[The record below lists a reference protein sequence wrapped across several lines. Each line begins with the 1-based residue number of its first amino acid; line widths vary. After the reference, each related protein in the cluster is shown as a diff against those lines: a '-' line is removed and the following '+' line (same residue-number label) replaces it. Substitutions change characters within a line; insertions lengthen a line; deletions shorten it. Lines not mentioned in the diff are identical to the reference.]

1 MKLRILD
8 KNNNELFVKQGLKI
22 DCTYE
27 SEYSAGDKIYISANN
42 CYFFKIQLDSALKET
57 VVYAPSG
64 SFEYR
69 IPTEV
74 LKRIYEEGAFAG
86 TEHRIRVSEATDEE
100 AYGERN
106 ISLNPYDLQGQKR
119 CYPHAYANYVTRGEP
134 CFFERNAIDGVLEN
148 KGHGN
153 FPYHS
158 WAGGAR
164 DDLEYYV
171 DFGTEVE
178 VEKLV
183 FYLRADFPHD
193 TYWKNIDIEFSDGE
207 IVTANFEGVA
217 DGQEVVL
224 KEKKITRT
232 IHLTNF
238 IQAVFPLSW
247 AALSQIEVYGR
258 YIKEDL
264 SKIEIRSASNTKDV
278 KNYTTERLRE
288 EFHIAKLF
296 TKDNIRMVYSHI
308 DRIITAGIMPVYSKL
323 KLEAGKELAADYFLQ
338 RREMGCINIGG
349 KGVITVDGTEYEMNP
364 RDGIYIGMGNKDIS
378 FKCVDIENPPKF

>member
-27 SEYSAGDKIYISANN
+27 GEYSVGDKIYISANN

-69 IPTEV
+69 IPIEV
-74 LKRIYEEGAFAG
+74 LERIYEEGAFAG

-193 TYWKNIDIEFSDGE
+193 TYCKNIDIEFSDGE
-207 IVTANFEGVA
+207 IVTANFEGIA

-224 KEKKITRT
+224 KEKKLQEQFT
-232 IHLTNF
+232 L
-238 IQAVFPLSW
+238 
-247 AALSQIEVYGR
+247 QISYKRYSRFHGR
-258 YIKEDL
+258 HCRK
-264 SKIEIRSASNTKDV
+264 
-278 KNYTTERLRE
+278 LRC
-288 EFHIAKLF
+288 
-296 TKDNIRMVYSHI
+296 
-308 DRIITAGIMPVYSKL
+308 TA
-323 KLEAGKELAADYFLQ
+323 D
-338 RREMGCINIGG
+338 
-349 KGVITVDGTEYEMNP
+349 T
-364 RDGIYIGMGNKDIS
+364 
-378 FKCVDIENPPKF
+378 